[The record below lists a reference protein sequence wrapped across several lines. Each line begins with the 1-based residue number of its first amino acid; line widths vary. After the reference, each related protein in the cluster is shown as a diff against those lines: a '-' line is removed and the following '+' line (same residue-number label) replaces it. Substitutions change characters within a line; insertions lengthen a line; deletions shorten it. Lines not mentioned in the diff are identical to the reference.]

1 MVRERLRRELR
12 RQPRWWP
19 WVMLVSASCTF
30 TALLGGYS
38 NDHFGGPVLHFLALG
53 SSGALV
59 VSSIVL
65 LLVRDRT
72 P

>member
-1 MVRERLRRELR
+1 
-12 RQPRWWP
+12 
-19 WVMLVSASCTF
+19 MLVSASCTF